1 MSVGGRIALRVCCA
15 AGIAAVLASRPAAV
29 TRLASADG
37 QFWDIQDT
45 SPWSQDS
52 GGIATGGRANP
63 FNGFGYLKIR
73 VRSAGGATL
82 VPHQYL
88 TGFGLAHDGGERFD
102 SVTPVLHGGIL
113 VSRALFAPADADYL
127 RYVDSYTNT
136 SDDGRVI
143 DVAWGGAAGAFEDG
157 GPVTVA
163 ASSSGDRVIDLNDTF
178 VTVMQNAKHVSDP
191 ARGPSGHGPS
201 AHVLGSHAAG
211 LLTAV
216 GDMYADPF
224 TRRWPGY
231 DPAHIGYVFTLTVK
245 PAQTVSLMTF
255 VVKGLSEIYD
265 PRGGFPIPLRDA
277 LVAPKYPAPFTG
289 AAPKIPEAGSEIA
302 RVTAAA
308 GRLVAAPDIRGLTPL
323 QRSQILNWRVADRA
337 GPAAAPFTV
346 VEKTVQQIQD
356 ALRRGETTSED
367 VVREYLARLSR
378 FDRHGPALR
387 SMLALN
393 PAAIGDARRL
403 DAERAVSGARGP
415 MHGIPVVFKDNID
428 VFGLPTTGGSR
439 ALVDHRPRLDARVAA
454 GMRRAG
460 AVMLGKANLDE
471 FPFGDFGIS
480 TVGGTIG
487 NAFDPTLS
495 TSGSSGGTATAVATS
510 LATLGFG
517 TDTCNSLSNPA
528 SFASLATIRTTRG
541 LTSRAGVMPLNTFQ
555 DAVGPIAKSI
565 RDLALAL
572 DQVTGPDAEDEATAA
587 AAQHLG
593 GSFVDALDRRALEGA
608 RIGVIRQLFVGVTGE
623 REAAAT
629 METVVKELTAAG
641 ATIVD
646 VTIPD
651 LDAGYVRARGSAP
664 GSLKAGWTAYLTR
677 GAAPGEPVLTIER
690 LLESGK
696 LAPVSARRLR
706 DALQPT
712 PTGDELQSAVAA
724 FYSTRDAF
732 RALFVEPMDRQRLD
746 ALLYPANLARPN
758 THEGG
763 LERYG
768 EEPGTCQESAMT
780 GLPQVTVPAGFL
792 GDSYPFGVSFLGRLW
807 ADRRVLAL
815 AFAYEQAT
823 HHRRPPAAATQK

>member
-1 MSVGGRIALRVCCA
+1 MRASGVGRRVCCA
-15 AGIAAVLASRPAAV
+15 TAIVAVLALRTGAV

-63 FNGFGYLKIR
+63 FNGFGYLKLR
-73 VRSAGGATL
+73 VRTAGGATL

-88 TGFGLAHDGGERFD
+88 TGFGLAHDGSDRVD
-102 SVTPVLHGGIL
+102 SITPVLHGDILIARGI
-113 VSRALFAPADADYL
+113 FAPKDANYL
-127 RYVDSYTNT
+127 RYIDSYTNT
-136 SDDGRVI
+136 AKDNRVI

-157 GPVTVA
+157 GPATVA
-163 ASSSGDRVIDLNDTF
+163 TSSNGDRMIDLSDSF
-178 VTVMQNAKHVSDP
+178 VTVMQNAKHVTDP
-191 ARGPSGHGPS
+191 MRGPSGHGPS

-216 GDMYADPF
+216 GDMYSDPF
-224 TRRWPGY
+224 TDRWPGY

-245 PAQTVSLMTF
+245 PGQTVALMTF
-255 VVKGLSEIYD
+255 VVKGLSEVYD

-277 LVAPKYPAPFTG
+277 LVAPKYSAPYSG

-302 RVTAAA
+302 RVTDAAR
-308 GRLVAAPDIRGLTPL
+308 RLVAAPDVRGLTPL
-323 QRSQILNWRVADRA
+323 QRSQIVNWRVASA
-337 GPAAAPFTV
+337 PAPAATPFTV
-346 VEKTVQQIQD
+346 VEKTVPQIQD
-356 ALRRGETTSED
+356 ALTSGQTTSED
-367 VVREYLARLSR
+367 VVREYLARLSLL
-378 FDRHGPALR
+378 DRHGPALR

-393 PAAIGDARRL
+393 PTAIADARKL
-403 DAERAVSGARGP
+403 DAERATSRARGP
-415 MHGIPVVFKDNID
+415 MHGIPVIFKDNID
-428 VFGLPTTGGSR
+428 VLGLPTTGGSR
-439 ALVDHRPRLDARVAA
+439 ALVDHRPRLDSRVAA

-510 LATLGFG
+510 LAALGFG

-565 RDLALAL
+565 GELALVL
-572 DQVTGPDAEDEATAA
+572 DQVTGPDAEDEATADA
-587 AAQHLG
+587 GQHIS
-593 GSFVDALDRRALEGA
+593 GSFTSALDANALKGA
-608 RIGVIRQLFVGVTGE
+608 RIGVVRQLSVGVTGE
-623 REAAAT
+623 REAA
-629 METVVKELTAAG
+629 ETLENVVKEMRAAG
-641 ATIVD
+641 ATVVD
-646 VTIPD
+646 VAIPN
-651 LDAGYVRARGSAP
+651 LDARYVQARGSAP
-664 GSLKAGWTAYLTR
+664 GSLKAGWTSYLTR
-677 GAAPGEPVLTIER
+677 GAAAGEPVLTIES
-690 LLESGK
+690 LLASGK

-706 DALQPT
+706 DAIQPT
-712 PTGDELQSAVAA
+712 PTGDELRAA
-724 FYSTRDAF
+724 TTKFYATRDEF
-732 RALFVEPMDRQRLD
+732 RALFVDAMEQQRLD

-792 GDSYPFGVSFLGRLW
+792 GNKHPFGVSFLGRLW
-807 ADRRVLAL
+807 ADRRMLAL
-815 AFAYEQAT
+815 AYAYEQAT
-823 HHRRPPAAATQK
+823 HHRRPPP